1 MAGTVI
7 ISGGSGGIGRAISLA
22 LGKAGYRVFVGY
34 RGAREHA
41 EEVASAI
48 FAEGGDGLAGQLD
61 VCSDASVEEAFD
73 IAERAFGPVT
83 ALVNNA
89 GIVGGAALVGEVS
102 SDVVSRVFETNVVGA
117 FRCAKRAIRSMSTSN
132 GGKGGAI
139 VNVSS
144 RASAHG
150 SAGEWVHYAASKG
163 AIDTFTI
170 GLAREVAAEGIRV
183 NAVNPGLIRTAIHAG
198 AGDGDRL
205 MRLLPDVP
213 MGRLGEVQ
221 EVASVVKFLL
231 SSEASYVTGAC
242 VEIGGGR

>member
-1 MAGTVI
+1 M
-7 ISGGSGGIGRAISLA
+7 
-22 LGKAGYRVFVGY
+22 GYK
-34 RGAREHA
+34 GAREHA

-48 FAEGGDGLAGQLD
+48 AAAGGRGLAGQLD
-61 VCSDASVEEAFD
+61 VCSDASVDTAFAT
-73 IAERAFGPVT
+73 AEQTFGPIT

-89 GIVGGAALVGEVS
+89 GIVGGAALVGDVS
-102 SDVVSRVFETNVVGA
+102 SDVVSLVFETNVVGS
-117 FRCAKRAIRSMSTSN
+117 FRCAKRAIRSMSVSR

-183 NAVNPGLIRTAIHAG
+183 NAVNPGLIRTAIHAE

-205 MRLLPDVP
+205 ARLLPDVP
-213 MGRLGEVQ
+213 MGRLGEVG
-221 EVASVVKFLL
+221 EVASVVRFLL
-231 SSEASYVTGAC
+231 SPEASYVTGAC